1 MKSKCEVKVVR
12 SPRKIAIVEHLQARV
27 LYSADLMPGLVSDL
41 QSEIDDTSRSYPL
54 LWGQSRAVSPA
65 DNGFGS
71 EADPAV
77 DLSLIHI

>member
-1 MKSKCEVKVVR
+1 
-12 SPRKIAIVEHLQARV
+12 
-27 LYSADLMPGLVSDL
+27 MPGLVSDP

-71 EADPAV
+71 VADPAV
-77 DLSLIHI
+77 DFSDAVAFGDTNTDAATTLVSVSYTHLTLPTIYSV